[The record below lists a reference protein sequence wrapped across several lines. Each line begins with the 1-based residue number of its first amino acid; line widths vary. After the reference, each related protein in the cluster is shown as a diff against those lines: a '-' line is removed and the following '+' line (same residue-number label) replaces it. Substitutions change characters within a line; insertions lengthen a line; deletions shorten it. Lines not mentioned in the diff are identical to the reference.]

1 MAASTPSPAAGSKS
15 PHDQAAQGIA
25 NRLFDSPESKRARLD
40 ENVEETE
47 VERTTPSHVAQ
58 VPGTEPSLHH
68 ASVQGGNQDLAQL
81 LLAQQQNMVVMM
93 QSMQQSVAMIAQIA
107 ANLNHPQVK
116 SEPSEGAINTMVQA
130 VNTLASCAKPK
141 EKIPAPLMKQ
151 MDSVG
156 ASFEK
161 EVRKHVRSI
170 DRVKHM
176 RELCEFFEKDETQE
190 RYPAGVRPFKS
201 PMEQAE
207 LDLTWSK
214 AQHESVKINVEVRK
228 GSTMREAL
236 QKLHWNFAK
245 MSKHIE
251 LEAAMQHQDDMKL
264 RVTKTALAESLKHIV
279 DEAATKKFEDMG
291 LEEPLKAPISAEFM
305 HSKTEELYSKAL
317 EKINGEREKL
327 EKKKLEDKKK
337 KEEAEE
343 ALLKQ
348 KPQDL
353 LQAVVETAVN
363 DAIAAKTSEEKTLEY
378 EQGIANI
385 AMQEEVEEREENE
398 KEKRVLSLVEALK
411 SNPKMGSPLV
421 EARGR
426 IYQQ

>member
-1 MAASTPSPAAGSKS
+1 
-15 PHDQAAQGIA
+15 
-25 NRLFDSPESKRARLD
+25 
-40 ENVEETE
+40 
-47 VERTTPSHVAQ
+47 
-58 VPGTEPSLHH
+58 
-68 ASVQGGNQDLAQL
+68 
-81 LLAQQQNMVVMM
+81 
-93 QSMQQSVAMIAQIA
+93 
-107 ANLNHPQVK
+107 
-116 SEPSEGAINTMVQA
+116 
-130 VNTLASCAKPK
+130 
-141 EKIPAPLMKQ
+141 
-151 MDSVG
+151 
-156 ASFEK
+156 
-161 EVRKHVRSI
+161 
-170 DRVKHM
+170 
-176 RELCEFFEKDETQE
+176 
-190 RYPAGVRPFKS
+190 
-201 PMEQAE
+201 
-207 LDLTWSK
+207 
-214 AQHESVKINVEVRK
+214 
-228 GSTMREAL
+228 
-236 QKLHWNFAK
+236 
-245 MSKHIE
+245 
-251 LEAAMQHQDDMKL
+251 MKL

-411 SNPKMGSPLV
+411 SNPKMGSPL
-421 EARGR
+421 
-426 IYQQ
+426 